1 MFEKLKISCDQATTI
16 CDKSQYGEATLFEK
30 IQLNFHFLG
39 CKICRMYSRQNV
51 KMSKVFKMNA
61 NDSKKR
67 IPCMSSIEKEQL
79 KRKLQEL
86 EV

>member
-39 CKICRMYSRQNV
+39 CKICRMYSKQNV
-51 KMSKVFKMNA
+51 KMSQVFKMKA
-61 NDSKKR
+61 KHSKETV
-67 IPCMSSIEKEQL
+67 PCMSSIEKELL

-86 EV
+86 EA